1 MEAYEKFHFIICLR
15 LINLN
20 HCKNVFLIN
29 WIMLNIVLMTFLYK
43 TFQSTTMTKQKKI
56 ITRIVSGAWISL
68 LLCFFF
74 RYDISFTII
83 PQYVHFQ
90 CNNIVNFFQKCLIS
104 PHQNFFFN
112 KQNEAVFPQYQR
124 NHKRSFPIWR
134 VKSIGAQK
142 NPAGYRG
149 GTKLQ
154 KNVRYFF

>member
-1 MEAYEKFHFIICLR
+1 
-15 LINLN
+15 
-20 HCKNVFLIN
+20 
-29 WIMLNIVLMTFLYK
+29 MTFLYK

-104 PHQNFFFN
+104 PHQNFFLTNRMKLYFHSN
-112 KQNEAVFPQYQR
+112 RETIKEVFQSGGSRVLEPKKILLATEVGLNYKKCPIFLLTNIVR
-124 NHKRSFPIWR
+124 DLFRINSLSF
-134 VKSIGAQK
+134 K
-142 NPAGYRG
+142 
-149 GTKLQ
+149 
-154 KNVRYFF
+154 